1 MSNSRLRKRI
11 GVHCLVL
18 ALSAAVQTSANGADL
33 PVAVSGASQM
43 HADTSE
49 MSPSVLESSGAV
61 VGNVRIKAGSIFD
74 LDDPEED
81 KVLYRFA
88 NKLHITT
95 RDDVIEQQL
104 LFAEGEPFSAQKIE
118 ESARLLRTNRYLQEA
133 YVRPVT
139 VTDGVVDLEVETSD
153 VWTLMPKLNWSRS
166 GGENK
171 GAIGIK
177 EMNLLG
183 TGIGLEAIYKSDV
196 DRDST
201 SIRYVDKNLGSSW
214 YSLGIYLADNSD
226 GHSAQAE
233 INRPFYSLDSK
244 SSGGFSFLD
253 NDEVDSFYDL
263 GERQSE
269 YRHEAATL
277 EASIGWSK
285 GLVDGFSKR
294 WVVGLAKD
302 DHTFSN
308 FERSEYPVGVLPE
321 DRKLLYPFIALE
333 IVEDKFEQAQNLQQ
347 IGRTE
352 DRFLG
357 TRLTARLGLAAEG
370 AGSDRDAVIVAATA
384 ETGFGTSRRSSLLLA
399 SDISARVE
407 GGGVQNLALNG
418 SAQYFKR
425 QSEKR
430 LLYVG
435 LSGSFGQNLDLDQL
449 FMMGGDNGLRGYPLR
464 YQTGDKRAQLTVEQ
478 RYFTDWYP
486 FRLFRVGG
494 AVFFDV
500 GKVWG
505 DTALA
510 TTQQGL
516 LRDVGFGLRIG
527 NNRSGLGRMTHIDV
541 AFPLDG
547 DDRIKNVQFLVSTRK
562 SF

>member
-1 MSNSRLRKRI
+1 MSAS
-11 GVHCLVL
+11 
-18 ALSAAVQTSANGADL
+18 GADL
-33 PVAVSGASQM
+33 PAAVSGASQM
-43 HADTSE
+43 PADTLA

-81 KVLYRFA
+81 KVLFRFA

-133 YVRPVT
+133 YVRPIA
-139 VTDGVVDLEVETSD
+139 VTDGIVDLEVETTD

-201 SIRYVDKNLGSSW
+201 SLSYEDKNLGNSW
-214 YSLGIYLADNSD
+214 YSLEIYLADNSD
-226 GHSAQAE
+226 GHSAQLE
-233 INRPFYSLDSK
+233 IDKPFYSLDSK
-244 SSGGFSFLD
+244 SSRGFSFLD
-253 NDEVDSFYDL
+253 NDEVGSFYDL

-269 YRHEAATL
+269 YRHEAAAF

-302 DHTFSN
+302 AHTFSN
-308 FERSEYPVGVLPE
+308 FERSEYPVGVLPQ
-321 DRKLLYPFIALE
+321 DRKLLYPFIGLE
-333 IVEDKFEQAQNLQQ
+333 IVEDKFEKAQNLQQ

-357 TRLTARLGLAAEG
+357 TRLMARLGLAAEG
-370 AGSDRDAVIVAATA
+370 AGSDRDALIVAATA

-418 SAQYFKR
+418 SAKYFKR

-505 DTALA
+505 DTAVA
-510 TTQQGL
+510 TTQQGV

-541 AFPLDG
+541 AYPLDG
-547 DDRIKNVQFLVSTRK
+547 DDRINNVQFLVSTRK